1 MGSGNWFK
9 SIINLKRVK
18 NNGSKQSKPGKQ
30 ASSSPG
36 KSNSFKWKTHSN
48 RESTTLENGATAGKS
63 SLGMSLENRSA
74 LRIQTAFRAY
84 MARKMLRRL
93 KGIVRLQI
101 LTQNFSVK
109 KQATTTLGY
118 LHSWS
123 KIQSQVRERRLC
135 MVTEGRIKQKKLE
148 NQMKLEAKLHDLE
161 IDWCGGSETMEEILA
176 RIHQREEAAVKR
188 ERSMAY
194 AFNHQWRADSNTNG
208 LKNYELGKAGW
219 GWSWMERWIAARPWE
234 SRVPVQTISPK
245 KPLNKQG
252 SNVAKS
258 LNQQTPKAVTSP
270 KPPPSSNGKATT
282 KARRLSY
289 PAAGKPTSLL
299 SESKS
304 EEANNKKESAVA

>member
-1 MGSGNWFK
+1 MGSGDWFK
-9 SIINLKRVK
+9 SIINLKKVK
-18 NNGSKQSKPGKQ
+18 NSGSKQSKPGKQ

-48 RESTTLENGATAGKS
+48 KESRTLENGATAGKS
-63 SLGMSLENRSA
+63 SLGMPLEDRAA

-161 IDWCGGSETMEEILA
+161 VDWCGGSDTMDEILT
-176 RIHQREEAAVKR
+176 RIHQREEASVKR
-188 ERSMAY
+188 ERTMAY
-194 AFNHQWRADSNTNG
+194 AFNHQWRANSNTNG

-234 SRVPVQTISPK
+234 SRVPIISPK

-252 SNVAKS
+252 INVAKS

-270 KPPPSSNGKATT
+270 KPPSSSNGKTTT

-289 PAAGKPTSLL
+289 PAAEKPASML

-304 EEANNKKESAVA
+304 EEANNKKESTVA